1 MIAIIHHGGC
11 VDGTTA
17 AWVAW
22 DAMGRGVSEPIRI
35 IPAAYNMPLPEFTER
50 PRATLVVDFSWPYE
64 QMLELAERTDD
75 LMLLDHHKTALDDI
89 GPHADPGASASDIEI
104 GLRTY
109 GDCRFVAQL
118 DMERS
123 GAMLTWN
130 WFHRADPP
138 ALVQYVQD
146 RDLWRWELPHSRE
159 IGSLL
164 LTAGETV
171 EEIEEFA
178 QLTGAELIQRGRG
191 AHAFELAAV
200 RSVLKNAYWCT
211 MVAPDG
217 ERRDFPIFASPYIL
231 GSTACEQ
238 LIEREGSK
246 MAGYFIERTDGKTQ
260 YGFRGHLVNEWA
272 ERFPGGGG
280 HPSAAGCTIDGP
292 PVHMRIAS

>member
-22 DAMGRGVSEPIRI
+22 GTLGRGVSEPIQI
-35 IPAAYNMPLPEFTER
+35 IPASYNMPLPQWFEER
-50 PRATLVVDFSWPYE
+50 PRAILVVDFSWPYE
-64 QMLELAERTDD
+64 QMLELARCTDD
-75 LMLLDHHKTALDDI
+75 LMLLDHHRTALNDI
-89 GPHADPGASASDIEI
+89 GPHATSLSPETGVKEYGGGA
-104 GLRTY
+104 
-109 GDCRFVAQL
+109 FVGIL
-118 DMERS
+118 DMDRS
-123 GAMLTWN
+123 GAMLAWD
-130 WFHRADPP
+130 WFHPSEPAP

-159 IGSLL
+159 VGSLL

-171 EEIEEFA
+171 QEIDEFSH
-178 QLTGAELIQRGRG
+178 LTGAELIQRGRG

-211 MVAPDG
+211 MEAPNG
-217 ERRDFPIFASPYIL
+217 ERMDFPIFASPYIL

-246 MAGYFIERTDGKTQ
+246 MAGYFVERTDGKTQ
-260 YGFRGHLVNEWA
+260 YGFRGHRVNEWA
-272 ERFPGGGG
+272 ELFPGGGG

-292 PVHMRIAS
+292 PIHRRVER